1 MEISMLPIQALSM
14 RMWAT
19 MFPPSSATAIFIGCP
34 ISMALFSAAL
44 ITRRASSSFTADII
58 SPLHL
63 FEYVVRRSEVRELV
77 QQVTV
82 RPNLICHVSVRVY
95 RKEKIDNVIGQSP
108 AIVGKARR
116 LVWMIRKNVWQQ
128 LSCDGLCI
136 LRSIAARVFQLVREH
151 TDETIVIRR
160 VPAKVSLPLLSD
172 EENRLQWS
180 GTSVCLDPS
189 FPSFV
194 HGASPDPYFIASQIR
209 VGQFNHDAANI
220 FVDEEVVP
228 GELHVI
234 EIADYVQKERI
245 AAPAEE
251 KTEVADFRH
260 QGFWPD

>member
-1 MEISMLPIQALSM
+1 MLPIQALSI

-34 ISMALFSAAL
+34 ISLAFFSAAP
-44 ITRRASSSFTADII
+44 ITRRASSSFTADID
-58 SPLHL
+58 SSLQL
-63 FEYVVRRSEVRELV
+63 FQHVVRRPEVRELV

-82 RPNLICHVSVRVY
+82 RSNLICHVSVRVY
-95 RKEKIDNVIGQSP
+95 RKEKIDNVIGQRP
-108 AIVGKARR
+108 AIVRKARR
-116 LVWMIRKNVWQQ
+116 LARMIGKNIWQQ
-128 LSCDGLCI
+128 LSCDGLCV

-151 TDETIVIRR
+151 ADETIIIRR
-160 VPAKVSLPLLSD
+160 LPAEVSLPLLSD

-180 GTSVCLDPS
+180 CTSVCLDPA

-194 HGASPDPYFIASQIR
+194 HRASPDPHFIAFQIR
-209 VGQFNHDAANI
+209 VGQFKHDAANI
-220 FVDEEVVP
+220 FVEEEVVP

-260 QGFWPD
+260 QGFSPD

>member
-1 MEISMLPIQALSM
+1 MPCEAPVTTTVFRLSCIYHH
-14 RMWAT
+14 RHCCSADLSVRGE
-19 MFPPSSATAIFIGCP
+19 PPECEMCKTQHEDKSRFAFCLIWYTARP
-34 ISMALFSAAL
+34 L
-44 ITRRASSSFTADII
+44 I
-58 SPLHL
+58 
-63 FEYVVRRSEVRELV
+63 VRRSEVRELV

-95 RKEKIDNVIGQSP
+95 RKEKIDNVIGQRP
-108 AIVGKARR
+108 AIVRKARR
-116 LVWMIRKNVWQQ
+116 LARMIGKNIWQQ
-128 LSCDGLCI
+128 LSCDGLCL

-151 TDETIVIRR
+151 ADETIIIRWLPGE
-160 VPAKVSLPLLSD
+160 VCLPLLSN

-180 GTSVCLDPS
+180 CTSVCLDPA

-194 HGASPDPYFIASQIR
+194 HRASPDPHFIASQIR

-234 EIADYVQKERI
+234 EIVDYVQKERI

-260 QGFWPD
+260 QGFSPD